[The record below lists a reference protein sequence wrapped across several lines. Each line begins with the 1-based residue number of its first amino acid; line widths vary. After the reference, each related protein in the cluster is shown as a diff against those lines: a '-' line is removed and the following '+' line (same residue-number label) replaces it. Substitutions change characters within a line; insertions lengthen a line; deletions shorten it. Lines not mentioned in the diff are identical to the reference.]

1 MQLKS
6 LFLSAVAATG
16 AIAQLNRE
24 CGTAAPTEEQL
35 NISKKFQV
43 KEDAIRLA
51 GLEVEKRATIGP
63 IKVYVHVLATSTA
76 ASGGYLTVYNRGS
89 IWIK

>member
-1 MQLKS
+1 MQFKS
-6 LFLSAVAATG
+6 LFLSFIAATG

-24 CGTAAPTEEQL
+24 CGTSAPTEEQL
-35 NISKKFQV
+35 SISKKFQV
-43 KEDAIRLA
+43 KEDAVRLA
-51 GLEVEKRATIGP
+51 GLDIEKRATIGP

-76 ASGGYLTVYNRGS
+76 ASGGYLTVYNRRS

>member
-6 LFLSAVAATG
+6 LFLSAVAATD

-35 NISKKFQV
+35 NISKKFQI
-43 KEDAIRLA
+43 KEDTARLA

-63 IKVYVHVLATSTA
+63 IKVYVHVLASSTSV
-76 ASGGYLTVYNRGS
+76 SGGYLSVYSLNIAS
-89 IWIK
+89 